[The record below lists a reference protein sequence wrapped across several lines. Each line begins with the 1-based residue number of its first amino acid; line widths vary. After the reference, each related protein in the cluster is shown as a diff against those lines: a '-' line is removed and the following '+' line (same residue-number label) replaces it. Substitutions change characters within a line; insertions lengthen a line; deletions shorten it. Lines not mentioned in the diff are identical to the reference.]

1 MSHAYFPSLQILE
14 TTVIQ
19 PHLIFHP
26 HNTLLS
32 AMRYHQINFPKA
44 QADRYIPMLQK
55 LQWLHC
61 QFNLH
66 FTRAL
71 KSSILLSPIIL

>member
-1 MSHAYFPSLQILE
+1 MSQAYFPSLQILE

-44 QADRYIPMLQK
+44 QADRYIPILQS
-55 LQWLHC
+55 
-61 QFNLH
+61 FSGSTANL
-66 FTRAL
+66 TYT
-71 KSSILLSPIIL
+71 LLGH